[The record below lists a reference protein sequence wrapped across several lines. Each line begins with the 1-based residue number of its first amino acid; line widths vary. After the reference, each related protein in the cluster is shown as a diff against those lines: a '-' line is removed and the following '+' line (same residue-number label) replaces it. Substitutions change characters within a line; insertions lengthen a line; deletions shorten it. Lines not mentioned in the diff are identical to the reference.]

1 MALLA
6 HGDLSSGSSAF
17 RVSGEVP
24 SLRLVAEWELAD
36 DASFSITPGLA
47 WPGQG

>member
-6 HGDLSSGSSAF
+6 HVDLRSGSSAF
-17 RVSGEVP
+17 RVLGEVP

-36 DASFSITPGLA
+36 DASSSIMPGL
-47 WPGQG
+47 G